1 MNCLFMEDFAQ
12 FEKTH
17 IDFPVEAGVVFEKM
31 TDLRLALKDFRA
43 ATKKGP
49 PSPSEASL
57 HRPSTPS
64 PNNESSPRNVV
75 DAACS
80 LGEST

>member
-1 MNCLFMEDFAQ
+1 MEDFAQ

-17 IDFPVEAGVVFEKM
+17 TEFPVEAGVVFEKM
-31 TDLRLALKDFRA
+31 TDLRLALKDFRT
-43 ATKKGP
+43 ATKTCP

-57 HRPSTPS
+57 PRSSTPS
-64 PNNESSPRNVV
+64 PNNTSSPRNVV